1 MSARSLFM
9 SLPSPTMMPE
19 RIGIIGSMQGVKA
32 SRSPKPKKLA
42 STSQVLPDSNMAAM
56 SVSLAEVEKRDE
68 GATAGGALVM
78 DGDDSAPKNDPE
90 SVPGAEL
97 AEARAIRGTWHW

>member
-32 SRSPKPKKLA
+32 SRRPKPKKLA
-42 STSQVLPDSNMAAM
+42 STSQVLPDSNMAAI
-56 SVSLAEVEKRDE
+56 SVSLAEVEKRGE

-78 DGDDSAPKNDPE
+78 GEDSAPENVPE

-97 AEARAIRGTWHW
+97 AAARRISA

>member
-19 RIGIIGSMQGVKA
+19 RMGIIGSMQCVKA
-32 SRSPKPKKLA
+32 SRRPKPKKLA
-42 STSQVLPDSNMAAM
+42 STSQVLPDSNMAAI
-56 SVSLAEVEKRDE
+56 SVSLAEVEKRGE

-78 DGDDSAPKNDPE
+78 DGGDSAPKIVPE
-90 SVPGAEL
+90 DVPEAEP
-97 AEARAIRGTWHW
+97 AE